1 MLSWFILLN
10 AEIFL
15 TGDDPSFRFPPE
27 RPFPNSEYLPA
38 AFPKGAGAER
48 PTSSIFIMEH
58 SRETIAMLIDA
69 DNSPSDKIDF
79 ILSEMAKY
87 GVVNIRR
94 AYGNWKSHSLK
105 GWEDKLHDYAIRPI
119 QQFDYTKGKNATD
132 MAMTIDAMDL
142 LYSKKL
148 DAFCIVS
155 SDSDFTPLVMR
166 ILSEGLNVYG
176 FGQKSAPAPFVNAC
190 STFLYVESFCGGQE
204 KARNDG
210 GRRKSSSQEL
220 KRDSKLLTLVRNAVD
235 SAQEEDGWSNL
246 AKIGKHI
253 SNQASFDPRNYG
265 FKRLSDL
272 IRSIDLF
279 ETEFRNNNS
288 ELYIRDRRKAR
299 KPEGSPLE
307 GAMSSESALPVP
319 VTAELDAEPSAERNA
334 PPNVPASPKPEPSRA
349 SAFEV
354 TAERSVAPEA
364 FVAADVAETSAKP
377 EPAVSAPSLKRE
389 ERQEEVASEVAAQQ
403 SEAPKAAAPVELEA
417 AASASQTNASRSGS
431 SSSRRSGRRSASRNG
446 RRELAAEQSVEAEAP
461 APASS
466 KPESSAPISPKAESP
481 KAIESKT
488 VESEAVAP
496 KSAKPEPVAE
506 TPAEPEVAA
515 SKTEGAEAE
524 AAQPAPAEAK
534 PKKTTRTRTT
544 RTRSTATRKT
554 KAATAKESE
563 ASASTTASEPAPVAA
578 TEPAAAESPASAP
591 EPEKKPKRTT
601 RRRTTRKKSEP
612 ESEATTPAAPEE

>member
-1 MLSWFILLN
+1 
-10 AEIFL
+10 
-15 TGDDPSFRFPPE
+15 
-27 RPFPNSEYLPA
+27 
-38 AFPKGAGAER
+38 
-48 PTSSIFIMEH
+48 MEH

-204 KARNDG
+204 KTKNDS
-210 GRRKSSSQEL
+210 GRRKSSQEL
-220 KRDSKLLTLVRNAVD
+220 KQDSKLLTLVRNAVD

-279 ETEFRNNNS
+279 EIEFRNNNS
-288 ELYIRDRRKAR
+288 ELYIRDKRKAR
-299 KPEGSPLE
+299 KFE
-307 GAMSSESALPVP
+307 GAPVEGAASSDVMASSSAASGSEVAKPAEAEASSPSHGSSRPAYSRPATVEVKPDSDHSSE
-319 VTAELDAEPSAERNA
+319 
-334 PPNVPASPKPEPSRA
+334 PE
-349 SAFEV
+349 
-354 TAERSVAPEA
+354 TI
-364 FVAADVAETSAKP
+364 SAKP
-377 EPAVSAPSLKRE
+377 A
-389 ERQEEVASEVAAQQ
+389 
-403 SEAPKAAAPVELEA
+403 
-417 AASASQTNASRSGS
+417 
-431 SSSRRSGRRSASRNG
+431 
-446 RRELAAEQSVEAEAP
+446 EAEAT
-461 APASS
+461 APVAEKSE
-466 KPESSAPISPKAESP
+466 PLSPKA
-481 KAIESKT
+481 
-488 VESEAVAP
+488 VD
-496 KSAKPEPVAE
+496 PEPVAATSAE
-506 TPAEPEVAA
+506 PEASATSSPTEAKPKRATRSRTTKPRSTSARKTKTTTAEKESEPPKAAEEVSVAAPEPAEPE
-515 SKTEGAEAE
+515 
-524 AAQPAPAEAK
+524 AAQSSAE
-534 PKKTTRTRTT
+534 T
-544 RTRSTATRKT
+544 
-554 KAATAKESE
+554 
-563 ASASTTASEPAPVAA
+563 
-578 TEPAAAESPASAP
+578 P

-612 ESEATTPAAPEE
+612 ESASAPAEPEG

>member
-1 MLSWFILLN
+1 
-10 AEIFL
+10 
-15 TGDDPSFRFPPE
+15 
-27 RPFPNSEYLPA
+27 
-38 AFPKGAGAER
+38 
-48 PTSSIFIMEH
+48 MEH

-204 KARNDG
+204 KTRNDS
-210 GRRKSSSQEL
+210 GRRKSSQEL
-220 KRDSKLLTLVRNAVD
+220 KQDSKLLTLVRNAVD

-279 ETEFRNNNS
+279 EIEFRNNNS
-288 ELYIRDRRKAR
+288 ELYIRDKRKAR
-299 KPEGSPLE
+299 KFE
-307 GAMSSESALPVP
+307 GAPVEGAASSDVMASSLAASGSEVARPAEAEASSPSHGSSRPAYSRPATVEVKPDSDHSSE
-319 VTAELDAEPSAERNA
+319 
-334 PPNVPASPKPEPSRA
+334 PE
-349 SAFEV
+349 
-354 TAERSVAPEA
+354 TI
-364 FVAADVAETSAKP
+364 SAKP
-377 EPAVSAPSLKRE
+377 AEP
-389 ERQEEVASEVAAQQ
+389 
-403 SEAPKAAAPVELEA
+403 EATAPV
-417 AASASQTNASRSGS
+417 
-431 SSSRRSGRRSASRNG
+431 
-446 RRELAAEQSVEAEAP
+446 AEKSEP
-461 APASS
+461 L
-466 KPESSAPISPKAESP
+466 SPKA
-481 KAIESKT
+481 
-488 VESEAVAP
+488 VD
-496 KSAKPEPVAE
+496 PEPVAATSAE
-506 TPAEPEVAA
+506 PEASAPEALAVEPVSEPSPSTEAKPKRATRSRTTKPRSTSARKTKTTTAEKESEPPKAAEEVSVTAPEPAEPE
-515 SKTEGAEAE
+515 
-524 AAQPAPAEAK
+524 AAQSSAE
-534 PKKTTRTRTT
+534 T
-544 RTRSTATRKT
+544 
-554 KAATAKESE
+554 
-563 ASASTTASEPAPVAA
+563 
-578 TEPAAAESPASAP
+578 P

-612 ESEATTPAAPEE
+612 ESASAPAEPEG

>member
-1 MLSWFILLN
+1 
-10 AEIFL
+10 
-15 TGDDPSFRFPPE
+15 
-27 RPFPNSEYLPA
+27 
-38 AFPKGAGAER
+38 
-48 PTSSIFIMEH
+48 MEH

-105 GWEDKLHDYAIRPI
+105 GWENKLHDYAIRPI

-190 STFLYVESFCGGQE
+190 STFLYVESFGGGQE
-204 KARNDG
+204 KSRNDG
-210 GRRKSSSQEL
+210 GRRRSGQQLKS
-220 KRDSKLLTLVRNAVD
+220 DSKLLNLLRNAVD
-235 SAQEEDGWSNL
+235 SVEEEDGWSNL

-279 ETEFRNNNS
+279 EIEFRNNNS
-288 ELYIRDRRKAR
+288 ELYIREKSKAR
-299 KPEGSPLE
+299 KSDGGS
-307 GAMSSESALPVP
+307 
-319 VTAELDAEPSAERNA
+319 
-334 PPNVPASPKPEPSRA
+334 
-349 SAFEV
+349 
-354 TAERSVAPEA
+354 
-364 FVAADVAETSAKP
+364 
-377 EPAVSAPSLKRE
+377 
-389 ERQEEVASEVAAQQ
+389 SEVAAMSEPVASEADAETLGMLTAPSSCPASPSEAFTQQ
-403 SEAPKAAAPVELEA
+403 SVAPKGTVSEPVSVRSAEAKADASKSTSETKPAMPEPVVPKLEALEPVVELEPVKPVDTQAADPASVAAAKPVELEA
-417 AASASQTNASRSGS
+417 SASETVAAG
-431 SSSRRSGRRSASRNG
+431 SASEPSSLTEAKPKRAT
-446 RRELAAEQSVEAEAP
+446 RSRTTKPRSTSTRKTKTTTAEKESEPPKAAEEVSVA
-461 APASS
+461 
-466 KPESSAPISPKAESP
+466 
-481 KAIESKT
+481 
-488 VESEAVAP
+488 VSE
-496 KSAKPEPVAE
+496 
-506 TPAEPEVAA
+506 PAEPEATQ
-515 SKTEGAEAE
+515 SSAE
-524 AAQPAPAEAK
+524 
-534 PKKTTRTRTT
+534 T
-544 RTRSTATRKT
+544 
-554 KAATAKESE
+554 
-563 ASASTTASEPAPVAA
+563 
-578 TEPAAAESPASAP
+578 P

-612 ESEATTPAAPEE
+612 ESASAPAEPEG